1 MNIEKIIL
9 DGIGVQ
15 LEPLSTSHAKGLG
28 EVIADGELWKNPLTF
43 VPHPDD
49 LDTFFNSAET
59 AFNQRKELAFA
70 TINKQD
76 NTLVGST
83 RFRCIDSQHKRVE
96 IGFTFIARSKQRT
109 HINTEAKYLML
120 THAFEQWHC
129 NRVELLTDVLNA
141 QSRKAIARIGATE
154 EGILRSHM
162 IMRDGRV
169 RDSVIFS
176 ITQDDWPEVKRALWL
191 KIKPPSVWQLL
202 QANGCSQDG

>member
-9 DGIGVQ
+9 DGSRVK
-15 LEPLSTSHAKGLG
+15 LEPLSTSHAKGLR
-28 EVIADGELWKNPLTF
+28 EVIVDGELWKSPLTF

-49 LDTFFNSAET
+49 LDVFFNSAET

-83 RFRCIDSQHKRVE
+83 RFRCIDSQHKRLE

-176 ITQDDWPEVKRALWL
+176 ITQGDWPEVKRALWL
-191 KIKPPSVWQLL
+191 KIKSPSV
-202 QANGCSQDG
+202 